1 MSDDDTP
8 DNVRQLPRIGSP
20 PPPPVPPQ
28 PDLNGDRGDPD
39 AGPGH
44 VRISAF
50 DAPEVPHAP
59 RTPDTVPAAL
69 RSDGLPDGPAP
80 DAGPPRTGALSLAA
94 ILAIALAAFE
104 GLHSWIQESGPRRA
118 EAAKHQREL
127 ELLAA
132 KAGADAHRMGAEVD
146 AQRAKSQR
154 RIPSSHEY
162 GRGALGRGSG
172 GPGRL
177 GGGHG
182 PGGFRR
188 AGTGPF
194 SGSGSGS
201 GRGGGRSGPSGTS
214 GGRSGNGRNSGSTSR
229 GGWGSGAGSRGGSGG
244 GSRGGLGGGNNTRAG
259 TGGVGGRNNGS
270 TGGAGGPGGWR
281 SPRQAVSD
289 WLHGRKRIGK
299 GTGSGSADTAARIR
313 DTVRKQ
319 KTGPTFWDQVSSRA
333 KDRWKKR
340 QGDDSG
346 GSATGGN
353 GGNGGNVNGK
363 PDTNAGDWTPPGDG
377 ERVKLKDAAYSA
389 FRARWEKRREG
400 WKARGGPRRTPPPR
414 EPKDPGS
421 SRRAGSGRRQKPKN
435 FPGSAGG
442 SASGDSR
449 GAPGPGPFGPRSSAF
464 DTDDGPDVTITY
476 EQMDPPGAHAKRWEP
491 DAITT
496 GRQQL
501 PRQTTPVLPR
511 APQRPAGQRP
521 GTTRRKEPIPM
532 PAVSPRPGAPA
543 PVTATVPAS
552 GGMSARHATDIRLDD
567 VLKALTVLTTAGME
581 THDEC
586 AELARH
592 ARRLLGELE
601 TMAHDLADN
610 HNVTGAKTMRAVAAL
625 MESVGTL
632 IVQAERMA
640 QACLM
645 AAELAEAEEQAMAR
659 DHRPMQAAYID
670 AGVAAP
676 SARIHNE
683 N

>member
-8 DNVRQLPRIGSP
+8 DNVRRLPRIGSP
-20 PPPPVPPQ
+20 PPPPVPPR
-28 PDLNGDRGDPD
+28 PDLDGAGGDAEPG
-39 AGPGH
+39 GGH

-50 DAPEVPHAP
+50 DAPDVPRAP
-59 RTPDTVPAAL
+59 RASGAVPATL
-69 RSDGLPDGPAP
+69 RSEPLNGQTPSP
-80 DAGPPRTGALSLAA
+80 DAGPPRAGALSLAA

-118 EAAKHQREL
+118 EAARHQREL

-132 KAGADAHRMGAEVD
+132 KAGADAHRMGAEAD
-146 AQRAKSQR
+146 AQRARSQR

-172 GPGRL
+172 GQGRL
-177 GGGHG
+177 GGGHV
-182 PGGFRR
+182 PGGPRR
-188 AGTGPF
+188 DGTGPY

-201 GRGGGRSGPSGTS
+201 GRGGGRSGPGGTF
-214 GGRSGNGRNSGSTSR
+214 GGRSGNGQNSGSTSR

-244 GSRGGLGGGNNTRAG
+244 GSRGGLGGGNTRAG
-259 TGGVGGRNNGS
+259 TGGADGRNNGS
-270 TGGAGGPGGWR
+270 TGGAGGPGGRR

-289 WLHGRKRIGK
+289 WLHGRKRTGK
-299 GTGSGSADTAARIR
+299 GIGSGSADTAARIR

-319 KTGPTFWDQVSSRA
+319 KTGPTFWDQVGSRA

-346 GSATGGN
+346 GSATGGK
-353 GGNGGNVNGK
+353 GGKSGNVNGK

-377 ERVKLKDAAYSA
+377 ERIKLKDAAYSA

-414 EPKDPGS
+414 EPKAPGS
-421 SRRAGSGRRQKPKN
+421 SRRAGSGRKRKPKN
-435 FPGSAGG
+435 PSGSAGP
-442 SASGDSR
+442 
-449 GAPGPGPFGPRSSAF
+449 GAGPRSSAF
-464 DTDDGPDVTITY
+464 DADDDSGVTITY

-501 PRQTTPVLPR
+501 PRQATPVLPR
-511 APQRPAGQRP
+511 APQRPGGQRP
-521 GTTRRKEPIPM
+521 GTTRRKDPIPM
-532 PAVSPRPGAPA
+532 PAASPRPGAPA

-601 TMAHDLADN
+601 TMAHDLAEN
-610 HNVTGAKTMRAVAAL
+610 HNVNGAKTMRAVAAL

-640 QACLM
+640 KACLT
-645 AAELAEAEEQAMAR
+645 AAELSEAEEQAMAR